1 LHVAWSV
8 ALNSLKAPDGP
19 RLRAAPALQV
29 ALAVERATG
38 RRVAVK
44 RVFLRPGAELAA
56 LREARALQA
65 AAHPNLVEV
74 LSEVGLAVDAP
85 GARTRFVGREPLQ
98 VCEAASSLHMLL
110 SQACR
115 SGISGCL
122 PSQLAQL
129 KPATKCLSLM
139 TGQIA
144 TRPEH

>member
-1 LHVAWSV
+1 V

-65 AAHPNLVEV
+65 AAHPNVVALVEV